1 METGRIQHGEE
12 EVEDLE
18 TQGMQ
23 GMQEEMKPKTATTV
37 ERKDT
42 FPKNVASPEKDARK
56 ESEKCK
62 METAMRCMKIIF

>member
-23 GMQEEMKPKTATTV
+23 GMQEEVTPETATTV

-42 FPKNVASPEKDARK
+42 LPETVANPREDARM
-56 ESEKCK
+56 ESEK
-62 METAMRCMKIIF
+62 

>member
-1 METGRIQHGEE
+1 METGRLQYGEE

-23 GMQEEMKPKTATTV
+23 GVQEEMNPKTAISV

-42 FPKNVASPEKDARK
+42 LPETVANPRKDARM

-62 METAMRCMKIIF
+62 METEMG